1 MRCTHHT
8 NTLPPR
14 EIEIAVGK
22 TESQRSF
29 ARTTRAHLAKTAALI
44 LLTALAAATL
54 LSSCAQEEALPNEAR
69 IDSTTFRYPDT
80 AKPHKDEPSSSTV
93 KTAGGFTYTEKH
105 LDFQNDERT
114 LFFVVY
120 LCEGISYDDALAYAK
135 TAPNATNGGETS
147 EDEVAL
153 LEKYQIDPGDLP
165 AVAIEPPQEA
175 EVGGRDAF
183 TQISTAVQGEDKAV
197 HFVQCVEAGDG
208 SIVYLDAYLPEQTF
222 LQNEE
227 MLRAVGQSIR
237 IDEAK

>member
-1 MRCTHHT
+1 M
-8 NTLPPR
+8 
-14 EIEIAVGK
+14 GK

-114 LFFVVY
+114 LFFVVH

-135 TAPNATNGGETS
+135 TAPNATSGGETS

-153 LEKYQIDPGDLP
+153 LEKHQIDP
-165 AVAIEPPQEA
+165 AISPRWRSNLLKKPRSAGVTRSRKSRRRFKERTRPC
-175 EVGGRDAF
+175 
-183 TQISTAVQGEDKAV
+183 ISSNASRRAMVQSYTSTRICPNRPSSRTKRCCAPSDRASESTKRSKAT
-197 HFVQCVEAGDG
+197 
-208 SIVYLDAYLPEQTF
+208 L
-222 LQNEE
+222 
-227 MLRAVGQSIR
+227 
-237 IDEAK
+237 